1 MAENN
6 HELEISRVFSAA
18 VETVFDAWL
27 DADGIKQWMCP
38 GEGVNVPNP
47 VIDAKEGGTFDF
59 TMAVGDQNLPH
70 TGTYKIID
78 RPRKLQFTW
87 LSPGTQGIETVVTL
101 DFESLGD
108 SESRLTLNHAFLPN
122 QQESDNH
129 KGGWNRILEC
139 LDKEL
144 SAVAAR

>member
-27 DADGIKQWMCP
+27 DVEGIKQWMCP

-47 VIDAKEGGTFDF
+47 IIDAKEGGAFDF
-59 TMAVGDQNLPH
+59 TMSVGDQNLPH

-101 DFESLGD
+101 NFESLSD
-108 SESRLTLNHAFLPN
+108 NETRLTLSHAFLPD

-129 KGGWNRILEC
+129 KGGWIRILEC

-144 SAVAAR
+144 SAIEAQ

>member
-27 DADGIKQWMCP
+27 DVEGIKQWMCP

-47 VIDAKEGGTFDF
+47 IIDAKEGGAFDF

-101 DFESLGD
+101 NFESLSD
-108 SESRLTLNHAFLPN
+108 NETRLTLSHAFLPD

-129 KGGWNRILEC
+129 KGGWIRILEC

-144 SAVAAR
+144 SAIEAQ